1 MTGTVNPSTTTTTI
15 LRPLTTMRVATEVSG
30 TTTSVETT
38 TTTTP
43 TTVLDRTTPAVPTD
57 SDTPTATWA
66 PLEVSSSANTAVKT
80 SVTMAQ
86 LASADTTVDSLMLTT
101 ALALWA
107 RATATSLKRVA
118 TVNSTFATTTM
129 IWLRTTALL
138 SVRLVTSLNLAPQD
152 SNLATMAALS
162 AKVSTLDAKAS
173 AAMAATAMATTA
185 HTTAT
190 ANSAATADMALKADA
205 AAMVSANLVSQS
217 ATAKSR
223 PKKKTGEQIMHFDHY
238 VH

>member
-1 MTGTVNPSTTTTTI
+1 MANTETTIKRTETMMLSSETTMLNTETPEEAVSATRTVFSLSAVLATKLTDSLRALSTVLTTMTSVIMPLSAIRSDTLADMPTPLDPNSETSMVMAMAPPTLLTTPPTMTGTVNPSTTTTTI

-118 TVNSTFATTTM
+118 TLNST
-129 IWLRTTALL
+129 L
-138 SVRLVTSLNLAPQD
+138 
-152 SNLATMAALS
+152 
-162 AKVSTLDAKAS
+162 
-173 AAMAATAMATTA
+173 
-185 HTTAT
+185 
-190 ANSAATADMALKADA
+190 
-205 AAMVSANLVSQS
+205 
-217 ATAKSR
+217 
-223 PKKKTGEQIMHFDHY
+223 
-238 VH
+238 

>member
-1 MTGTVNPSTTTTTI
+1 MGSAGG
-15 LRPLTTMRVATEVSG
+15 L
-30 TTTSVETT
+30 
-38 TTTTP
+38 
-43 TTVLDRTTPAVPTD
+43 VLSKHGREDF
-57 SDTPTATWA
+57 
-66 PLEVSSSANTAVKT
+66 K
-80 SVTMAQ
+80 TMAQ

-173 AAMAATAMATTA
+173 AA
-185 HTTAT
+185 
-190 ANSAATADMALKADA
+190 TADMALKADA
-205 AAMVSANLVSQS
+205 AAMVSANLVSQL

>member
-1 MTGTVNPSTTTTTI
+1 
-15 LRPLTTMRVATEVSG
+15 MR
-30 TTTSVETT
+30 
-38 TTTTP
+38 TTTP
-43 TTVLDRTTPAVPTD
+43 TTALDRTTPAVPTD
-57 SDTPTATWA
+57 SDTPTAWA
-66 PLEVSSSANTAVKT
+66 PLEVSSSANTVVKT
-80 SVTMAQ
+80 SKTMAQ

-173 AAMAATAMATTA
+173 AATAATAATAMATTA

-205 AAMVSANLVSQS
+205 AAMVSANLVSQL

>member
-66 PLEVSSSANTAVKT
+66 PLEVSSSANTVVKT
-80 SVTMAQ
+80 SKTMAQ

-138 SVRLVTSLNLAPQD
+138 SGRLVTSLNLAPQD
-152 SNLATMAALS
+152 SNLAT
-162 AKVSTLDAKAS
+162 
-173 AAMAATAMATTA
+173 AATAMATTA

-205 AAMVSANLVSQS
+205 AAMVSANLVSQL

>member
-1 MTGTVNPSTTTTTI
+1 MGSAGG
-15 LRPLTTMRVATEVSG
+15 L
-30 TTTSVETT
+30 
-38 TTTTP
+38 
-43 TTVLDRTTPAVPTD
+43 VLSKHGREDF
-57 SDTPTATWA
+57 
-66 PLEVSSSANTAVKT
+66 K
-80 SVTMAQ
+80 TMAQ

-129 IWLRTTALL
+129 IWARTTALL
-138 SVRLVTSLNLAPQD
+138 SVRLVISLNLAPQD

-173 AAMAATAMATTA
+173 AAMAATAATAATAMATTA

>member
-1 MTGTVNPSTTTTTI
+1 MG
-15 LRPLTTMRVATEVSG
+15 
-30 TTTSVETT
+30 
-38 TTTTP
+38 
-43 TTVLDRTTPAVPTD
+43 
-57 SDTPTATWA
+57 
-66 PLEVSSSANTAVKT
+66 
-80 SVTMAQ
+80 
-86 LASADTTVDSLMLTT
+86 
-101 ALALWA
+101 
-107 RATATSLKRVA
+107 KRVA

-173 AAMAATAMATTA
+173 AA
-185 HTTAT
+185 T